1 MSIRDEML
9 TEREHR
15 YCTEIK
21 ARISQARAFLL
32 SDDLADPPEPKVL
45 FQFLAKLRAIQG
57 NVSNDVSFAA
67 TLMAKEYLSAKFG
80 VTFDAAEKPQG
91 APGIDIDILTG
102 SGERIVAEIKTTV
115 PYQRSDFGAQQA
127 ASFKKDFV
135 KLAGAPALHKFLF
148 VTDGGTYLALQKTKY
163 VIQIPGVR
171 VVNLITGEEF
181 VAHPLHQPTVSPQQ
195 AGGTHRTK

>member
-1 MSIRDEML
+1 ML
-9 TEREHR
+9 TERERR

-21 ARISQARAFLL
+21 ARIAQAREFLL
-32 SDDLADPPEPKVL
+32 SDDLADLPEPKAL
-45 FQFLAKLRAIQG
+45 FQFLAKLRQIQG

-67 TLMAKEYLSAKFG
+67 TLLAKQYLSAKFD

-91 APGIDIDILTG
+91 APGIDIDVLTA
-102 SGERIVAEIKTTV
+102 SGDRIVAEIKTTV

-135 KLAGAPALHKFLF
+135 KLAGVTAMHRFLF
-148 VTDGGTYLALQKTKY
+148 VTDKGAFQALQKPKY
-163 VIQIPGVR
+163 LAQIPGVR

-181 VAHPLHQPTVSPQQ
+181 TAQSVHQPAVFPQEA
-195 AGGTHRTK
+195 AGTGGAE